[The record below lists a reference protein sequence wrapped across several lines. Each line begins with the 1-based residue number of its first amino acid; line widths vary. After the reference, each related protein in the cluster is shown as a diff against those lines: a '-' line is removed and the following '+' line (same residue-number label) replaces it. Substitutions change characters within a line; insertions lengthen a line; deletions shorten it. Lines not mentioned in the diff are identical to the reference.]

1 MTAIPIRHRADVA
14 RVVRAIDRLLEAQ
27 AHRRRDKATAKLVR
41 ALATGLRRAF
51 RAQERDLL
59 KRLVAIRGQ
68 FDAAEAARAALTQS
82 HGLIVS
88 PSTYRTLQEA
98 SEPDWEA
105 IFDAVSEATR
115 RLFTETLREY
125 IGQALLAGGEEA
137 LLRLATGMADVS
149 FDLANPRAVAY
160 AEQYVAELVTQINE
174 ATRADVRRII
184 TQGVERGD
192 AYNKVA
198 KELRQKY
205 QEFHTP
211 SPLNHIKDRAEL
223 IAVTEMGN
231 AYEAGNEAV
240 VQELADAGL
249 TMEKSWLTVGDS
261 RVSEH
266 CQSNQAAGWIAFD
279 DEFPSGHQ
287 RPLAHPGC
295 RCTMLARRKPSEED
309 V

>member
-1 MTAIPIRHRADVA
+1 MTAIPLAHRADIA

-27 AHRRRDKATAKLVR
+27 AHRRREKATAKLTR
-41 ALATGLRRAF
+41 ALAKELRRAF
-51 RAQERDLL
+51 RVQERDLL
-59 KRLVAIRGQ
+59 KRLATIKGQ
-68 FDAAEAARAALTQS
+68 FVVEESVQHVVLGRGDVVVYEGRVLLREAT
-82 HGLIVS
+82 
-88 PSTYRTLQEA
+88 
-98 SEPDWEA
+98 EPDWETIFNA
-105 IFDAVSEATR
+105 IAEATR
-115 RLFTETLREY
+115 HLFTDALREY
-125 IGQALLAGGEEA
+125 IAQALLAGGEEA
-137 LLRLATGMADVS
+137 LLQLATGIADVS

-160 AEQYVAELVTQINE
+160 AEQYVAELVTKINE
-174 ATRADVRRII
+174 TTRADVRRII

-192 AYNKVA
+192 AYNQVA

-211 SPLNHIKDRAEL
+211 QPQLHIRDRAEM

-279 DEFPSGHQ
+279 AEFPSGHQ

-309 V
+309 A